1 MFRIVYCRLLVY
13 NGSYNT
19 NDWGIYVMRRKHDN
33 KNNEEF
39 TASIKIST
47 LTQLMV
53 IIGLFG
59 IILPNYIK
67 IDNVNDWRNII
78 LKIFETI
85 SSTLFSAGLVSVV
98 VEISTINSIVDKALN
113 KIFKGDVPLESY
125 SNDRLEHINNLI
137 AANRGNVQIDFIPNS
152 IYSVEPQ
159 LIDILNGLYYEY
171 YNATYILTPDE
182 KNGVFKKN
190 VTLDYEI
197 KNLFDKDN
205 KVCHKIA
212 LYDNVSEIQEERG
225 KCFHV
230 NSFKINNTDLSS
242 EANKYIKILDN
253 KDRNSSYD
261 YIVQFERELQHC
273 KSHKIHIE
281 FDYEVLMSDISQIFR
296 LGYPCKSTQH
306 SIYIINDHNMSGN
319 QQSKWSIVGTGFTS
333 FYYNGSPKKEL
344 RVKRPVD
351 TNIEITFDDW
361 CIPGAGYSVYFIKK

>member
-1 MFRIVYCRLLVY
+1 M
-13 NGSYNT
+13 S
-19 NDWGIYVMRRKHDN
+19 RKHDN

-47 LTQLMV
+47 LTKVMV
-53 IIGLFG
+53 VIGLCG
-59 IILPNYIK
+59 IILSNCIK
-67 IDNVNDWRNII
+67 INNITDWRNIV
-78 LKIFETI
+78 LKIFEAI
-85 SSTLFSAGLVSVV
+85 CSTLFSAGLVSVV

-125 SNDRLEHINNLI
+125 SNERLEHINNLI
-137 AANRGNVQIDFIPNS
+137 AAKRENVYTNFIPDS

-159 LIDILNGLYYEY
+159 LIDVLNDLYYEY
-171 YNATYILTPDE
+171 YNATYIITPDE
-182 KNGVFKKN
+182 KNGVFKKK

-230 NSFKINNTDLSS
+230 NSFMINNTDLSS
-242 EANKYIKILDN
+242 EADKYIRILDN

-296 LGYPCKSTQH
+296 LGYPCKSTKH
-306 SIYIINDHNMSGN
+306 SIHIVNNHSSDGN
-319 QQSKWSIVGTGFTS
+319 PKMEWSIVGTGFTS

-361 CIPGAGYSVYFIKK
+361 CIPGSGYSVYFIKK